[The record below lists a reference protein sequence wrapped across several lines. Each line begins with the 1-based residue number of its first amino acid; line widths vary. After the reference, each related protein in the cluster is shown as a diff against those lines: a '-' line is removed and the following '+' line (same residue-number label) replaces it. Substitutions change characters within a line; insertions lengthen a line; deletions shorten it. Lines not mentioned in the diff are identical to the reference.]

1 LAENRELNECTN
13 DTNFFFIRFIR
24 IFALFAFF
32 FIPHMIVLESGA
44 RLSRSLLWQ
53 LQRRYFEQQGIQAW
67 QQSVV
72 PHFIT
77 SNTYTAGAYARVV
90 LAYLKDCKRPE
101 GTSGRHYILELG
113 AGSGR
118 FAYHFLKKFL
128 HLRQLSSLADAP
140 FTYVMSDFSR
150 QNVAFWQ
157 EHAALRPYLA
167 DGLLDFAQF
176 DAERDTAVHLLHSG
190 HTLAPGNL
198 EAPLVVLSNYF
209 FDSIP
214 QDAFRL
220 EGGRLHESVVSLST
234 SRSDL
239 DRDDPALLNHL
250 EVSFSHRRLAGPY
263 YNDRD
268 LDAILEQYRERLP
281 TTTFLFPASGIACVR
296 RLRALAGDRLLL
308 LSGDKGYVHESSLAG
323 KGDPVLNVHGSFSL
337 MVNYHAL
344 AQYTAN
350 QGGATLHTSHR
361 QKTFNVCAFLFD
373 AGVAFSETRQ
383 AYAEAIEQAG
393 PDDFYNL
400 KKAMEARAES
410 LSLEQIVSYL
420 RLSGWDSHVFWTC
433 FPTLLETIETTTESL
448 RQELFDA
455 VHHIWDNYYP
465 IGEKLDLSFHLGI
478 LLFRLRYYCEALA
491 LFHES
496 LQLYGPDKSTFFN
509 MAVCHHRLGEKA
521 EALRYARATLDL
533 DPTFEAAS
541 KMIAEQSADS

>member
-1 LAENRELNECTN
+1 
-13 DTNFFFIRFIR
+13 
-24 IFALFAFF
+24 
-32 FIPHMIVLESGA
+32 MVSLE
-44 RLSRSLLWQ
+44 RDVPLSQSLLWQ

-67 QQSVV
+67 QESVV

-77 SNTYTAGAYARVV
+77 SNTYTANAYARVV
-90 LAYLKDCKRPE
+90 LAYLKDWQRLEPAN
-101 GTSGRHYILELG
+101 GRHYILELG

-128 HLRQLSSLADAP
+128 HLRQFTAVAEVP

-157 EHAALRPYLA
+157 EHAALQPYVA

-176 DAERDTAVHLLHSG
+176 DAEQDTAVHLLHSG
-190 HTLAPGNL
+190 HTLAPGSL
-198 EAPLVVLSNYF
+198 EAPLVVLANYF

-214 QDAFRL
+214 QDAFRI

-234 SRSDL
+234 ARSDL
-239 DRDDPALLNHL
+239 DPGDPALLNHL
-250 EVSFSHRRLAGPY
+250 EVSFRHRPLAGPY
-263 YNDRD
+263 YDDRD
-268 LDAILEQYRERLP
+268 LDVILEQYRERLP
-281 TTTFLFPASGIACVR
+281 TTTFLFPAGGIACVR
-296 RLRALAGDRLLL
+296 RLHALAGDRLLL

-350 QGGATLHTSHR
+350 QGGASLHTSHR

-373 AGVAFSETRQ
+373 AGGRAGDAFGETRQ
-383 AYAEAIEQAG
+383 AYAEAMEQAG

-400 KKAMEARAES
+400 KKAMEMRAET
-410 LSLEQIVSYL
+410 LTLEQIVSYL
-420 RLSGWDSHVFWTC
+420 RLSGWDSHIFWTC

-455 VHHIWDNYYP
+455 VRHIWDNYYP
-465 IGEKLDLSFHLGI
+465 IGEKLDLGFHLGI
-478 LLFRLRYYCEALA
+478 LLFRLRYYREALA

-496 LQLYGPDKSTFFN
+496 LRLYGPDKSTYFN
-509 MAVCHHRLGEKA
+509 MAVCHHRLGETA
-521 EALRYARATLDL
+521 AALRYAHQTLDL
-533 DPTFEAAS
+533 DPTFEAAA
-541 KMIAEQSADS
+541 KMVKQLAVNS